1 MSVTSR
7 SLVCLAS
14 LGLAAQTLGAQALSA
29 PPRADRQPVGLVSL
43 RVAPLAERQWTDEQR
58 TLVDT
63 YASDGR
69 ADNQLHTLLHVP
81 AIVEGLMPLTV
92 YLTEESTLSPRERT
106 VLILRAAWLA
116 GSQPLWATYAARA
129 REHGLTDEEIRHIAQ
144 GPAAVAWDEKA
155 RVLLQLTDQ
164 LYLNSSVADAT
175 WRALASRHDEHALM
189 DAVETANHFIVLALI
204 YNSFGVQPDDETP
217 DRLPADIPYAV
228 SVPERE
234 PPLTVA
240 RLDPLDGPGIAVGRT
255 FARHPAL
262 AAARGPRA
270 GYINRIS
277 PLSPRDRETLILR
290 IGWNCQA
297 EYEWA
302 KHVGSVGRA
311 RDHGV
316 DPLTVAEGPE
326 APGAN
331 PDDALLLGMVDELYR
346 DATVSD
352 ATWTALT
359 DRYDLVEAMS
369 AVYTPSSYR
378 ATSMSLNAYGVQ
390 LEEGDEGF
398 PSPSQ
403 ARSLGL
409 PRPHAER
416 GRGVASEQLDLVRL
430 RHLAAR

>member
-1 MSVTSR
+1 M
-7 SLVCLAS
+7 
-14 LGLAAQTLGAQALSA
+14 
-29 PPRADRQPVGLVSL
+29 
-43 RVAPLAERQWTDEQR
+43 
-58 TLVDT
+58 
-63 YASDGR
+63 
-69 ADNQLHTLLHVP
+69 
-81 AIVEGLMPLTV
+81 
-92 YLTEESTLSPRERT
+92 
-106 VLILRAAWLA
+106 A
-116 GSQPLWATYAARA
+116 GSQPLWATHAARA
-129 REHGLTDEEIRHIAQ
+129 REHGLTDEEIRDIAQ
-144 GPAAVAWDEKA
+144 GPSAVAWDEEA

-164 LYLNSSVADAT
+164 LYLTSVADAT
-175 WRALASRHDEHALM
+175 WRALMSRHDEHALM

-204 YNSFGVQPDDETP
+204 YNTFGVQPDDETP

-234 PPLTVA
+234 PPLAVA
-240 RLDPLDGPGIAVGRT
+240 RLEPLDGPGIAVGRT

-262 AAARGPRA
+262 ATARSPRA
-270 GYINRIS
+270 GYMNRIS

-316 DPLTVAEGPE
+316 DPVAVAEGPE

-359 DRYDLVEAMS
+359 DRYDLVETMS

-398 PSPSQ
+398 PSPSL
-403 ARSLGL
+403 ARLRGL
-409 PRPHAER
+409 PRAR
-416 GRGVASEQLDLVRL
+416 AGGGRKSIRTGS
-430 RHLAAR
+430 